1 MPTLVSTVALSPSSS
16 RFALSLPLCNTRQ
29 VIEER
34 KVDWSFEME
43 VSVLEIYN
51 ENIRDLLSDN
61 PKLKLDV
68 SANVVH
74 HSLPSAVSISIS
86 VHVWMQPHI
95 FQIKHGKEGPHVA
108 GLSCHPVRFSCC
120 PANARRCAA
129 PMRSA

>member
-34 KVDWSFEME
+34 KVDWSFEMD

-95 FQIKHGKEGPHVA
+95 PDQARQGGTPRGWPVLPPGKISL
-108 GLSCHPVRFSCC
+108 LSG
-120 PANARRCAA
+120 
-129 PMRSA
+129 